1 MDTSVI
7 AMVVGFVSAAVMGG
21 LSVMDAVST
30 AAHGFS
36 GAVGSGSGIVGTTSA
51 VHQVLASLCDAIHLP
66 SDGLLCGA
74 LWQPPVLDRSI
85 SKESSTTRFFCMT
98 LKSNPSLCFD
108 AAGGAK
114 LAISASPA
122 GVGGCVWKIS
132 CWVEPSSFPCL
143 ALP

>member
-7 AMVVGFVSAAVMGG
+7 PMVVGFVSAAVMGG

-74 LWQPPVLDRSI
+74 LWQPTVLDRGSFVFSI
-85 SKESSTTRFFCMT
+85 LVCK
-98 LKSNPSLCFD
+98 NCFHFHS
-108 AAGGAK
+108 AIKRMK
-114 LAISASPA
+114 LSQ
-122 GVGGCVWKIS
+122 V
-132 CWVEPSSFPCL
+132 
-143 ALP
+143 